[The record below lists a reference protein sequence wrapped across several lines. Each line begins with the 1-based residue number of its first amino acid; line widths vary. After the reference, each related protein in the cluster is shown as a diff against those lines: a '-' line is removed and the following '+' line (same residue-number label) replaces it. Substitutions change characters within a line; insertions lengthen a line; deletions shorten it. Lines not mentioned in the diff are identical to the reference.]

1 MVGIV
6 YPPMKSWNDS
16 MSANELVSI
25 FTMLNHRVALGGMSI
40 SKAAMLT
47 SVIAQV
53 SAVVP
58 ASHKRFHE
66 ALIFRVSSR
75 AMKGTIA

>member
-47 SVIAQV
+47 SVSVGERGGAGKPQEI
-53 SAVVP
+53 P
-58 ASHKRFHE
+58 
-66 ALIFRVSSR
+66 
-75 AMKGTIA
+75 

>member
-16 MSANELVSI
+16 MSENELVSI
-25 FTMLNHRVALGGMSI
+25 FTMLNYRVALGGMSI

-47 SVIAQV
+47 SVIA
-53 SAVVP
+53 
-58 ASHKRFHE
+58 
-66 ALIFRVSSR
+66 
-75 AMKGTIA
+75 

>member
-16 MSANELVSI
+16 MSENELVSI
-25 FTMLNHRVALGGMSI
+25 FTTLNHRVALGGMSI

-47 SVIAQV
+47 SVIA
-53 SAVVP
+53 
-58 ASHKRFHE
+58 
-66 ALIFRVSSR
+66 
-75 AMKGTIA
+75 